1 MASGRAGSRSCRQ
14 PGHRGRT
21 RAHSRPTAQS
31 ALFSAVLG
39 ASALTAAEL
48 RLLPVLATHLTFRE
62 IAGQMSLSHSTVK
75 AEATSIYRKL
85 GTSSRN
91 QAVMRA
97 RDLGLLDG

>member
-1 MASGRAGSRSCRQ
+1 MPLPPRRGPPCSG
-14 PGHRGRT
+14 P
-21 RAHSRPTAQS
+21 
-31 ALFSAVLG
+31 
-39 ASALTAAEL
+39 SALTAAEL
-48 RLLPVLATHLTFRE
+48 RLLPLLATHLTFPE
-62 IAGQMSLSHSTVK
+62 IAEQMSLSRSTVK